1 MNIDRRMNTLAE
13 ILRYYDDQ
21 NRKGFDFYD
30 VSCDIKSLPK
40 NELESMEAQAEV
52 MAMTF
57 AEGQES
63 NDWGTYYGPIL
74 TGTSQEGSVV
84 YVPDYRDISGDF
96 LQYWEKRTKI
106 TKNPLMIMRYSG
118 LVYDFKKKK
127 SGEDPDYKEIKL
139 KYIEAIV
146 TVINGNYYKYSVS
159 GVYYAERAFVC
170 AYALHSSEMV
180 AKVKDSLLTIN
191 ERYRNELQSPGLWG
205 RIFELVIKYREAV
218 SKEELDNI
226 VKENEERYEEL
237 LKKCREE
244 GKNTDQY
251 GHLLKEE
258 VELLCDYYNTINNT
272 DKIREKL
279 DTLLDAINISADLRG
294 PMWYHGM
301 LMQMQ
306 ALYRKYHLYKEANQ
320 LYVPIQKEGSDIL
333 ESMQKFETSIP
344 LDKASVDMY
353 ISEVLQGTPEEVFE
367 RFIYENIP
375 NLSYEKQRQIEEEK
389 QAPLLSMIPTVI
401 YDSEGN
407 PQVRFGYGE
416 KDEEDNKLMYGMWRR
431 MLVSAIFLRIQI
443 NAMEKEEIFTYETV
457 MDALRDKPFIAQ
469 GHIDIIERGVKAY
482 FDKDYLIACHLLIPQ
497 FESAI
502 RMIVAMEGGDI
513 LRSSKNPADGDEYRS
528 LEGLL
533 GSEQLK
539 SIFSED
545 TIVYFK
551 DLFTAKAGANM
562 RNSVCH
568 GLYPIDFFNNTMAD
582 RIIHALMVL
591 TK

>member
-1 MNIDRRMNTLAE
+1 MNTLAD
-13 ILRYYDDQ
+13 ILRYYDDP
-21 NRKGFDFYD
+21 NRKGFDSYD
-30 VSCDIKSLPK
+30 VSCDIKGLPK
-40 NELESMEAQAEV
+40 SELEGVAAQAEI

-57 AEGQES
+57 AEGGGS
-63 NDWGTYYGPIL
+63 NDWGTYYGPML
-74 TGTSQEGSVV
+74 TGTSQDGGAV
-84 YVPDYRDISGDF
+84 YVPDYRDISVDY
-96 LQYWEKRTKI
+96 LQYWELRTKI
-106 TKNPLMIMRYSG
+106 TKNPLLLMRYSG
-118 LVYDFKKKK
+118 LIYDFKKKNT
-127 SGEDPDYKEIKL
+127 GEEPDYKGIKL

-146 TVINGNYYKYSVS
+146 EVINGNYYKYSVS
-159 GVYYAERAFVC
+159 GVYYAERAFSC
-170 AYALHSSEMV
+170 AYALHNSELV
-180 AKVKDSLLTIN
+180 AKVKDSLLTLN

-205 RIFELVIKYREAV
+205 RLFELVIRYKEAL
-218 SKEELDNI
+218 SKEELNNI
-226 VKENEERYEEL
+226 VKENEERYEKL
-237 LKKCREE
+237 LRKCREE
-244 GKNTDQY
+244 GESTDQY

-258 VELLCDYYNTINNT
+258 VELLCDYYNTTSDI

-279 DTLLDAINISADLRG
+279 DNLLDTINISADLRG
-294 PMWYHGM
+294 PMWLHGM

-320 LYVPIQKEGSDIL
+320 LYIPIQKEGSDIL
-333 ESMQKFETSIP
+333 GSMQKFETSIP
-344 LDKASVDMY
+344 LDKSSVDAY
-353 ISEVLQGTPEEVFE
+353 ISEVLQGTPEDVLE
-367 RFIYENIP
+367 RFIYKNIP

-407 PQVRFGYGE
+407 PQVRLGYGE
-416 KDEEDNKLMYGMWRR
+416 KDEEENKLMYGMWRR

-457 MDALRDKPFIAQ
+457 MKALRDMPFIAQ
-469 GHIDIIERGVKAY
+469 GHIGIIERGVKAY
-482 FDKDYLIACHLLIPQ
+482 FDNDYLIACHLLIPQ

-513 LRSSKNPADGDEYRS
+513 LRSSKNPTDGDEYKS
-528 LEGLL
+528 MEGLL

-539 SIFSED
+539 SILPED

-551 DLFTAKAGANM
+551 DLFTAKAGANL
-562 RNSVCH
+562 RNSVSH

-591 TK
+591 TKVELSKK